1 MISLIIA
8 GGMSIATTMKPV
20 EWPDINN
27 HTLKGQIILTSR
39 VVCRDRWGTPMLPDG
54 KGGYSLI
61 QPINDKYIAE
71 SLIIP
76 PWNIPPGTPEREVLY
91 RPLPPV
97 SISIEPTVAP
107 APAPAPASDVST
119 LSPVEPPMP
128 MPSTDEA
135 PAPDASATGDAPAT
149 Q

>member
-8 GGMSIATTMKPV
+8 GGVYVAATAPTT

-27 HTLKGQIILTSR
+27 HTLRGEPIPSSK
-39 VVCRDRWGTPMLPDG
+39 VVCRDMWGTPMLPDG

-61 QPINDKYIAE
+61 AKINDDFIRE

-76 PWNIPPGTPEREVLY
+76 PKTTGMVAY

-97 SISIEPTVAP
+97 QESSDAPVSIPAPTTVAPPAPAAP
-107 APAPAPASDVST
+107 APAAA
-119 LSPVEPPMP
+119 
-128 MPSTDEA
+128 
-135 PAPDASATGDAPAT
+135 APDAFTAPGGN
-149 Q
+149 